1 VDNTRIRVLLI
12 EDDEDDY
19 ILVRKLLS
27 QITMVHYDLQWAPT
41 YGAALEAIDRGPHDV
56 YLLDYRL
63 GERTGL
69 EFLHEINAK
78 GSAIPVVFLTGHA
91 DYGLDIEAMRAG
103 ASDYLVKGQI
113 NSDLLERSIRYAI
126 ERKRLEEQLR
136 RVQKL
141 EALGTLAGGIA
152 HDFNNILAGII
163 GFTEMVLE
171 DIEPDGPEHTRLRL
185 VLKGANRG
193 RDLVKQILAFSRK
206 AKQDHKP
213 LILSQTV
220 EEGLKL
226 LRPAIPSTIEI
237 RSTST
242 TNDDQVLADASQ
254 MHQVLMN
261 LCSNAAHAM
270 RDKGGV
276 LSIRISEAGFAEG
289 DARPVPEM
297 TPGDYVALEV
307 GDTGSGMAPETL
319 ERIFDPFFTT
329 KKPGEGTGLGLS
341 VVHGILASHGGHIT
355 VESEP
360 AKGTIFHVYLPK
372 IAEHVLAAG
381 GEAHSVT
388 GGNERILLVD
398 DEDLLVEMNKQKL
411 ARLGYEIVATTSSV
425 DALAMFRK
433 EPHTFDLVITDQT
446 MPNLTGLDLAA
457 ELIKVRATIPII
469 LCSGHSE
476 TVSPERAQETGIKAF
491 LAKPLGKRDMAEA
504 IRRVL
509 DAKTEE

>member
-1 VDNTRIRVLLI
+1 MENTRIRVLLI

-19 ILVRKLLS
+19 VLVRKLLS

-41 YGAALEAIDRGPHDV
+41 YRAALEAIDRGPHDV

-78 GSAIPVVFLTGHA
+78 GSVIPVVFLTGHA

-113 NSDLLERSIRYAI
+113 SPGLLERSIRYAI

-163 GFTEMVLE
+163 GFTEMVLD
-171 DIEPDGPEHTRLRL
+171 DIDPDSPEHRRLGL

-206 AKQDHKP
+206 TKQEHKS
-213 LILSQTV
+213 LTLSHTV
-220 EEGLKL
+220 EEGLTL

-242 TNDDQVLADASQ
+242 VTDDQIFADPSQ
-254 MHQVLMN
+254 IHQVLMN

-276 LSIRISEAGFAEG
+276 LSIRILEAGFAEG
-289 DARPVPEM
+289 NAKPVSEM
-297 TPGDYVALEV
+297 TPGEYVVLEV

-341 VVHGILASHGGHIT
+341 VVHGIIASHGGYIT

-360 AKGTIFHVYLPK
+360 AKGTTFHVYLPK
-372 IAEHVLAAG
+372 ITEQALIED
-381 GEAHSVT
+381 GEAHAMT
-388 GGNERILLVD
+388 GGKERILLVD
-398 DEDLLVEMNKQKL
+398 DEDLLVELNKQKL
-411 ARLGYEIVATTSSV
+411 SRLGYEMVATTSSME
-425 DALAMFRK
+425 ALAMFRK
-433 EPHTFDLVITDQT
+433 EPHTFDLVIADQT

-457 ELIKVRATIPII
+457 ELLKVRATIPII
-469 LCSGHSE
+469 LCSGYGE
-476 TVSPERAQETGIKAF
+476 TALQERAQETGIKAF
-491 LAKPLGKRDMAEA
+491 LTKPLGKRDMAEA

-509 DAKTEE
+509 DTKKEE